1 MRSTGSSYTS
11 LMMRN
16 FVSRSRKSAWRTLFD
31 NDTYIIHATSGRLY
45 KLIGIS
51 TFIWRIIDKRR
62 SVEQIVQ
69 RVCDNFEI
77 EREKVVVDILSF
89 LQDLF
94 DQGLI
99 SVDGKSIEQRPTT
112 SIKDPVHE
120 VPATH
125 ELWSKA
131 TKARIPIKVG
141 LEITDKCNLNCCHC
155 YLTGGSH
162 SVISLSEAKSILDQ
176 IAEASC
182 LFLTLTGGEPLT
194 NKDCLDIMQYANE
207 KAFSIRL
214 LTNGTLITPKVAD
227 RIRNA
232 KVSVEVSIYGAVANT
247 HDKFTRLRGSFD
259 ATIKGIKL
267 LAQRRVRV
275 VMKFLIT
282 KANFVEV
289 KRVQQLA
296 QRLGVGCIAN
306 PLIFP
311 RIDGSPQPVSYRVSD
326 PQLRQLMRDQI
337 YTPKKTKCVAALS
350 KCWISPSGEVY
361 PCELA
366 RIKVGDLKNQS
377 FAEIWNSD
385 EIKKL
390 GTTHW
395 FAPPDCCLKC
405 AVSEVCPRCPAIAY
419 FEDGSFRRPSSEACR
434 IARTYYENCFG
445 NRTP

>member
-227 RIRNA
+227 RIQTA
-232 KVSVEVSIYGAVANT
+232 DHTAVDVTVFGAAAIT
-247 HDKFTRLRGSFD
+247 HDNFTHVKGSFN
-259 ATIKGIKL
+259 ATIRGIKL
-267 LAQRRVRV
+267 LVARGVRTSMKV
-275 VMKFLIT
+275 VAM
-282 KANFVEV
+282 NFNFPEMN
-289 KRVQQLA
+289 RMRQLA
-296 QRLGVGCIAN
+296 ERLGVEVNFSA
-306 PLIFP
+306 LVYP
-311 RIDGSPQPVSYRVSD
+311 RINTSLEPLRYRVD
-326 PQLRQLMRDQI
+326 DEQLKQLMLDGLYLPSPDPCGAGRN
-337 YTPKKTKCVAALS
+337 KCV
-350 KCWISPSGEVY
+350 ISPTGEVY
-361 PCELA
+361 PCEFA
-366 RIKVGDLKNQS
+366 RIHVGDLKNQT
-377 FAEIWNSD
+377 FAEIWRSD
-385 EIKKL
+385 ELQKIRDQKM
-390 GTTHW
+390 
-395 FAPPDCCLKC
+395 FECPDTCLNCPFRKN
-405 AVSEVCPRCPAIAY
+405 CPRCPAMAY
-419 FEDGSFRRPSSEACR
+419 LEDGNIVGKSSEACR
-434 IARTYYENCFG
+434 IARLYFSIK
-445 NRTP
+445 